1 MPKLTGG
8 SSLSGEDR
16 FNLMLSLVGF
26 LQKRGTV
33 SLEEAAQHFEI
44 DKKYLRKLVSSINDA
59 RAEVRGFEHWFFL
72 IDIDEL
78 EENENL
84 ALTENLVIETS
95 PKLSNRQASAIAA
108 GLNYLAAMPHFKDDA
123 DLKVL
128 QNLLADG
135 THRGLNPLLEV
146 RPGSAQAGAEQ
157 VREAIVSGVAIS
169 CEYINQK
176 GERSVRKL
184 EPLRLDP
191 RPEGW
196 YVRAFCPLNDGVRN
210 FKLDRMRAIVLLD
223 ESISEAAK
231 SIHSIEDSVY
241 LSAST
246 DTTVLVEVDP
256 EAYRLVSEFV
266 AVTEP
271 SSPGDGKIRAE
282 IKVGHLPNIGKLV
295 ARFGGA
301 ARVISPPEARKQV
314 LNFAL
319 KALGRVPEP
328 SASQMKLED
337 D

>member
-33 SLEEAAQHFEI
+33 SLEEAAKHFEL

-59 RAEVRGFEHWFFL
+59 RAEVRGFEQWFFL

-84 ALTENLVIETS
+84 SLTENLVIESS

-108 GLNYLAAMPHFKDDA
+108 GLNYLAAMPSFKDDA

-135 THRGLNPLLEV
+135 TYRGLNPVLEV
-146 RPGSAQAGAEQ
+146 RPGRAQAGAEK
-157 VREAIVSGVAIS
+157 VRDAIVSRVAIN
-169 CEYINQK
+169 CEYMNQK

-196 YVRAFCPLNDGVRN
+196 YVRAFCPINNGVRN

-223 ESISEAAK
+223 EPISDEAK
-231 SIHSIEDSVY
+231 SVHSIEDSIY
-241 LSAST
+241 LSAAT
-246 DTTVLVEVDP
+246 DTAVLVEVDP

-266 AVTEP
+266 SVAEP
-271 SSPGDGKIRAE
+271 SNPGDGKIRAE

-319 KALGRVPEP
+319 RALGQAPDET
-328 SASQMKLED
+328 SSQMKLED
-337 D
+337 E

>member
-1 MPKLTGG
+1 
-8 SSLSGEDR
+8 
-16 FNLMLSLVGF
+16 MLSLVGF

-33 SLEEAAQHFEI
+33 SLDEAASHFEI

-59 RAEVRGFEHWFFL
+59 RAEVRGFEQWFFL

-84 ALTENLVIETS
+84 CLTENLVIETS

-108 GLNYLAAMPHFKDDA
+108 GLNYLAAMPSFKDDA
-123 DLKVL
+123 DLKAL

-135 THRGLNPLLEV
+135 SRRGLNPVIEV

-157 VREAIVSGVAIS
+157 VREAIVSGVAIE

-196 YVRAFCPLNDGVRN
+196 YVRAYCPLNDGVRN
-210 FKLDRMRAIVLLD
+210 FKLDRMRAIVQLN
-223 ESISEAAK
+223 EPISEAAK
-231 SIHSIEDSVY
+231 SVNSIEDSIY
-241 LSAST
+241 LSAAT
-246 DTTVLVEVDP
+246 DTSVLVEVDP

-266 AVTEP
+266 SVSEP
-271 SSPGDGKIRAE
+271 SNPGAGKIRAE

-301 ARVISPPEARKQV
+301 ARVISPPEARKEV
-314 LNFAL
+314 LNYAL
-319 KALGRVPEP
+319 RALGRQPEKT
-328 SASQMKLED
+328 SNRIKLED